1 MRYLDGGSLVY
12 TSISDSNSLQKLI
25 HSSLDIHSLLKRHPL
40 KHNIIDRDKILV
52 PPNWDS
58 WGKIRVLDKSFS
70 VEQASKGWATDL
82 QVPTQTTEPTERN
95 GGGSSDAAR
104 DSMADNE
111 DADRHL
117 SSAVYL
123 YEQLVPS
130 TRRDL
135 LAAGAVR
142 DGESQGSPA
151 GDNSSSSKLE
161 VETVDMQ
168 EFLAGQV
175 EVLERLRQE
184 HERDAPADRKATRTV
199 DSFLPKFSR
208 DYKEGGTAEEVG
220 VDDPD
225 QGLVRE
231 HIGPVQFNV
240 GGIQV
245 DADDMLKRIAVRR
258 SGLTSHSD
266 CLGCCTASSYVS
278 LI

>member
-1 MRYLDGGSLVY
+1 MLYLDGGSLVY
-12 TSISDSNSLQKLI
+12 TSVSESNSLQKLI
-25 HSSLDIHSLLKRHPL
+25 HSSLGIHSLLKRHPL

-52 PPNWDS
+52 PPKWDS

-70 VEQASKGWATDL
+70 VEQVSKGWANDL
-82 QVPTQTTEPTERN
+82 QAPAHTSEPTERN
-95 GGGSSDAAR
+95 GGGALDAAGG
-104 DSMADNE
+104 SNADNE
-111 DADRHL
+111 DADRRL

-135 LAAGAVR
+135 LATGDVR
-142 DGESQGSPA
+142 DGEPQGSSA
-151 GDNSSSSKLE
+151 GDSSKLE

-184 HERDAPADRKATRTV
+184 HERDAPADRKVTRMV
-199 DSFLPKFSR
+199 DPFMPNFSR
-208 DYKEGGTAEEVG
+208 DYKEGGTVEEVG
-220 VDDPD
+220 VNDLD

-258 SGLTSHSD
+258 FSLTSVSNRVRFR
-266 CLGCCTASSYVS
+266 TNFSYIS
-278 LI
+278 LN